1 MIIIFLLL
9 ELILLQALNL
19 QQLVNYIKFL
29 NGQATHLLP
38 ARQALSAGREGAQ
51 DQQIRPCGIE
61 TGRQDRQHGQ
71 GRRIHQYFPNNAG
84 NKEASKKKGELFR
97 RIKASTVWKL
107 INQEEKTESIYN
119 WNKPEEDARSQTSN
133 LTSVTIRTEQLPVG
147 I

>member
-1 MIIIFLLL
+1 MIIIFLLHHHSC
-9 ELILLQALNL
+9 LLFCIT
-19 QQLVNYIKFL
+19 VSKFYQIL
-29 NGQATHLLP
+29 NGQATDRLP
-38 ARQALSAGREGAQ
+38 GRQAFSSRREGAQ
-51 DQQIRPCGIE
+51 DEQIRSRLVEIG
-61 TGRQDRQHGQ
+61 GQDRHHSQ
-71 GRRIHQYFPNNAG
+71 GCLVHQYFSHDAG

-97 RIKASTVWKL
+97 RIKSSTLWKL